1 MSKIESTIKIEID
14 STELDQLIEKADRL
28 AELLREA
35 QQIVNTFSGRDVSSI
50 PEQDLRYLRDLAIQD
65 LINSLVRTV

>member
-50 PEQDLRYLRDLAIQD
+50 PEPDLRYLRDLAIQD